1 VGVQPSPVNRT
12 WGIFPLN
19 KFCCCLQILVHGEA
33 SDKLDEYFQISESM
47 AAKYLIDFCGL
58 IDHLFGD
65 YYYLNRC
72 PTPAEQER
80 VSLSAEYEEGISRNI
95 CIMGLQAF

>member
-65 YYYLNRC
+65 YYLAKPLPNSSR
-72 PTPAEQER
+72 ARES
-80 VSLSAEYEEGISRNI
+80 VSAEYEEGISRNI